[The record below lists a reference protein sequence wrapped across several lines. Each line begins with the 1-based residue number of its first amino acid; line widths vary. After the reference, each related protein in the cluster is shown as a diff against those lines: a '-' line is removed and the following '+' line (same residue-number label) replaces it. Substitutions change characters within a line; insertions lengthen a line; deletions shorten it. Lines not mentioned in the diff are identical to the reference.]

1 MFVQISPLVH
11 VKNAFTL
18 SDDLRNALRDAVPF
32 TGNTRYGLGDEGRA
46 QAAVA
51 FQAGVAFRATHSG
64 APDEEENP
72 DPRRNGTTAVYL
84 GAAPKYLWGIAYGD
98 AQSVAG
104 VTTGDTLFAGSN
116 PVAFDMDTR
125 NRYAV
130 IGGAGGTGSGLG
142 SDVGAVLYWR
152 NFELGLGLNDFGSEI
167 RWETTVRRHV
177 YDDST
182 NEFATYELAKDE
194 KYTSRIPV
202 TTTVNVAKRIGTT
215 TLAADVV
222 DGELHTMVHAGAE
235 LWFGRLALRGGSYRD
250 QNRIWQVTGGAG
262 VRFGKIG
269 IDMAIATNS
278 RNIERERGAELSASL
293 SLY

>member
-1 MFVQISPLVH
+1 
-11 VKNAFTL
+11 
-18 SDDLRNALRDAVPF
+18 
-32 TGNTRYGLGDEGRA
+32 
-46 QAAVA
+46 
-51 FQAGVAFRATHSG
+51 
-64 APDEEENP
+64 
-72 DPRRNGTTAVYL
+72 
-84 GAAPKYLWGIAYGD
+84 
-98 AQSVAG
+98 
-104 VTTGDTLFAGSN
+104 
-116 PVAFDMDTR
+116 
-125 NRYAV
+125 
-130 IGGAGGTGSGLG
+130 
-142 SDVGAVLYWR
+142 
-152 NFELGLGLNDFGSEI
+152 
-167 RWETTVRRHV
+167 VRRHV